1 MADTAVAFDGTS
13 KRYRNGTLAL
23 REVTWSIPIGA
34 RACLL
39 GPNGS
44 GKTTSIRLLQG
55 ALAPTT
61 GWVSVLGQEV
71 NGPTYGDARRRCGIV
86 PQNAGMY
93 ADLTTAE
100 YLELARRLY
109 GRGDVASAIDAFGLA
124 EHRDKRLAQLSGGF
138 QRRVVVAA
146 ALLSEPEILL
156 LDEPTVG
163 LDPVAAREVH
173 EYLRTAMIGRTTLLC
188 THNLA
193 EAEALCDDVIILRRG
208 EVLLH
213 EPLAALRERQRPRTR
228 LLARQPAEEVAR
240 RVRVRGHEASVEDGA
255 VIVPI
260 DARSDAPALLRELL
274 GDGIDVYECRP
285 ISATLEELFLE
296 AVAR

>member
-1 MADTAVAFDGTS
+1 MADTAIAFDGAS

-23 REVTWSIPIGA
+23 REVTWSIPVGA

-61 GWVSVLGQEV
+61 GWVSLLGEEV
-71 NGPTYGDARRRCGIV
+71 NGPHYGNARRQCGIV
-86 PQNAGMY
+86 PQSAGMY
-93 ADLTTAE
+93 TDFTTAE

-109 GRGDVASAIDAFGLA
+109 GRGDVPSAIETFGLG
-124 EHRDKRLAQLSGGF
+124 EHRHKRLAQLSGGF

-146 ALLSEPEILL
+146 ALLSEPSVLL

-173 EYLRTAMIGRTTLLC
+173 NYLRAAMKGRTTLLC

-193 EAEALCDDVIILRRG
+193 EAEALCDDVIILRAG

-228 LLARQPAEEVAR
+228 LVARQGAQDLARAVRAQGHAAEV
-240 RVRVRGHEASVEDGA
+240 VDGA
-255 VIVPI
+255 VIGFI
-260 DARSDAPALLRELL
+260 DAQSEAPALLRALL
-274 GDGIDVYECRP
+274 SEGIDVYECRP
-285 ISATLEELFLE
+285 LPATLEELFLE
-296 AVAR
+296 AVGR